1 MAEVESRKR
10 GRPRSFHPNTDATI
24 IQSVDK
30 AISLLKVVS
39 QGGGRSLSELS
50 ELAGQPAASAYR
62 ALVTL
67 QKHGMVSFDED
78 SQLWRIDVEAFRVG
92 NAFLANTSMVEQA
105 RPMMASLMSDTGE
118 TANLGIIS
126 GNEVVFL
133 SQVETHEPIRAFF
146 RPGTHG
152 SIHASGIGKAL
163 FAFRT
168 EAQAEDLARAIK
180 LDVFTHKT
188 VENVDRLMLARRDTL
203 RQGFAVDDEERTM
216 GMRCIA
222 APIFNS
228 FGEAVSAI
236 SVSGPTVRVNH
247 DKIAEYGAK
256 VRQAADEITRNI
268 GGKVSRFG
276 VAM

>member
-1 MAEVESRKR
+1 MVEIKSRKR
-10 GRPRSFHPNTDATI
+10 GRPRSFRPNTEDTI

-39 QGGGRSLSELS
+39 EGSGRSLSELS

-78 SQLWRIDVEAFRVG
+78 RQLWRIDVESFRVG
-92 NAFLANTSMVEQA
+92 TAFLANTSMVEQA

-118 TANLGIIS
+118 TANLGIIA
-126 GNEVVFL
+126 GGEVVFL

-163 FAFRT
+163 FAFRPENLAVQLAHSIQLDRFT
-168 EAQAEDLARAIK
+168 ESTIQSPDALLQMRQ
-180 LDVFTHKT
+180 
-188 VENVDRLMLARRDTL
+188 DTL
-203 RQGFAVDDEERTM
+203 ERGFAIDDQERTM

-228 FGEAVSAI
+228 FGEAVSAV
-236 SVSGPTVRVNH
+236 SVSGPTVRIGAE
-247 DKIAEYGAK
+247 KIEQYGK
-256 VRQAADEITRNI
+256 LVRLAADEITRNI
-268 GGKVSRFG
+268 GGNVTSFLEP
-276 VAM
+276 